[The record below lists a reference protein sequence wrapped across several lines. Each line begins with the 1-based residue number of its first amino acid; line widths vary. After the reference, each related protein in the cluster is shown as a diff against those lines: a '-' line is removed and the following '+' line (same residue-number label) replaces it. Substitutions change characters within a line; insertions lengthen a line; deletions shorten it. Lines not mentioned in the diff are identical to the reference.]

1 MPDNGRVRLVP
12 DFKGKPRQDRDT
24 KETETEAQR
33 DSNMERH
40 RQREK
45 GIKAGEKRNRDIEE
59 REGERGDCAVCH
71 SFCLSGGLKVPLKLF
86 ILFPL
91 QRAAAVINQPC
102 ASACQKRNP
111 RWQVSPAGP
120 VQSPPQQVGACA
132 AVAHW

>member
-12 DFKGKPRQDRDT
+12 DFKGKPRQDRDR

-59 REGERGDCAVCH
+59 REGERGDCAGCR
-71 SFCLSGGLKVPLKLF
+71 SFCLSGSLKVPLK
-86 ILFPL
+86 
-91 QRAAAVINQPC
+91 
-102 ASACQKRNP
+102 
-111 RWQVSPAGP
+111 
-120 VQSPPQQVGACA
+120 
-132 AVAHW
+132 